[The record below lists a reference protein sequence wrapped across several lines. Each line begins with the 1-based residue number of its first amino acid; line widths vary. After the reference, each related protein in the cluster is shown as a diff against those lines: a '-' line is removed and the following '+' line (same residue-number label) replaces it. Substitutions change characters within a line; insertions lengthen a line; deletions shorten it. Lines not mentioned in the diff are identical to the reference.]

1 MVTHHNS
8 VLQEK
13 EVARAAEFLDLGQGT
28 SRSSL
33 CTERDEFRELKFI
46 LRNVLSLAVVTTF
59 GPIRD
64 TKMVNYLS

>member
-8 VLQEK
+8 VLQEE
-13 EVARAAEFLDLGQGT
+13 EVAGAAEFLDLGQGT
-28 SRSSL
+28 GRGSL
-33 CTERDEFRELKFI
+33 RAEWDEFRELKFI
-46 LRNVLSLAVVTTF
+46 LRNVLGLAVVTTF

>member
-8 VLQEK
+8 VLEEE
-13 EVARAAEFLDLGQGT
+13 EVAGATEFLDLGEWTG
-28 SRSSL
+28 RRSL
-33 CTERDEFRELKFI
+33 CAEWDEFRELKFI
-46 LRNVLSLAVVTTF
+46 LGNVLSLAVVATF